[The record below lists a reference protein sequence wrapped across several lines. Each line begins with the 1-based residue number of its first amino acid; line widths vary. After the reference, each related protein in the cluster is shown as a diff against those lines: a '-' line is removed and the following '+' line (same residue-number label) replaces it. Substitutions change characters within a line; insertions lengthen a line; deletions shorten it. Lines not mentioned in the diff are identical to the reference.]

1 MPTHT
6 PDCQCAICKASPGAN
21 DGPYGQHGPYC
32 PCARPGCG
40 NGK

>member
-6 PDCQCAICKASPGAN
+6 EDCQCAICKAGIRN
-21 DGPYGQHGPYC
+21 GDFGQHGPYC

>member
-1 MPTHT
+1 MPTPT

-21 DGPYGQHGPYC
+21 GDFGQHGPYC